1 MEEKLRYSLSVR
13 LFRGGKCFGPGIAEL
28 LRRVDGARSLRAA
41 AAEMGMA
48 YSKAWRIIKECE
60 EALGMR
66 LLHSTTGGH
75 HGGGAELTPEGRDML
90 DKYEAF
96 AAGINAEAARLMG
109 KIFGD

>member
-48 YSKAWRIIKECE
+48 YSKAWRIVKECE
-60 EALGMR
+60 GALGIR

-75 HGGGAELTPEGRDML
+75 GGGGAELTPEGREML
-90 DKYEAF
+90 DRYEAF
-96 AAGINAEAARLMG
+96 AGGVNAEAERLMG
-109 KIFGD
+109 EIFGD

>member
-13 LFRGGKCFGPGIAEL
+13 LFRGEKCFGPGIAEL

-66 LLHSTTGGH
+66 LLNSTTGGH